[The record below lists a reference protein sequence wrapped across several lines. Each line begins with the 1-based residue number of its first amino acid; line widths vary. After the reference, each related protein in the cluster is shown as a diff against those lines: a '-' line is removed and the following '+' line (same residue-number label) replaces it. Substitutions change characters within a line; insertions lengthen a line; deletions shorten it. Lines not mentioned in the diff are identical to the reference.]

1 MGQSPILSKKFCVKN
16 FRFTSK
22 HNSVL
27 KGGGKTEFRLGV
39 HFLLS
44 KQPSFWPPPTST
56 KAKGAG
62 YQAGTVSFSSF
73 LCFWGK
79 LVIFIPDCAG

>member
-27 KGGGKTEFRLGV
+27 KGGVKQNSVWGSTFFYQNNPLFRPKRC
-39 HFLLS
+39 S
-44 KQPSFWPPPTST
+44 K
-56 KAKGAG
+56 G
-62 YQAGTVSFSSF
+62 
-73 LCFWGK
+73 LR
-79 LVIFIPDCAG
+79 